1 MAADYAGDK
10 SPKETWDALAKD
22 PKAQL
27 VDVRSDA
34 EFTWVGVPDLAKLGK
49 KPVCIPWKFYAP
61 KAAPNEKFV
70 DQVKASLPDTDAPIF
85 FICRSG
91 GRSRDAAKAM
101 TAAGY
106 KRCYNVA
113 TGFEGDLDAGKHRG
127 STGGWRHDGLPWA
140 QS

>member
-10 SPKETWDALAKD
+10 SPKDTWDALAND

-27 VDVRSDA
+27 VDVRTDA
-34 EFTWVGVPDLAKLGK
+34 EFTWIGVPDLSKLGK
-49 KPVCIPWKFYAP
+49 KPHCVTWKFYVP
-61 KAAPNEKFV
+61 KTAPNEKFV
-70 DQVKASLPDTDAPIF
+70 DQVKAAVPDKNAPVF
-85 FICRSG
+85 FLCRSG

-106 KRCYNVA
+106 ARCYNVA
-113 TGFEGDLDAGKHRG
+113 TGFEGDLDPEKHRG
-127 STGGWRHDGLPWA
+127 SVGGWRRDGLPWM